1 MKSQIVNYSDSENL
15 TPNLRLLTSKSV
27 FLYLKFNEKMH
38 TILIEP
44 TENPKVIKFVADY
57 NLIPGSL
64 ELDRDSDISEIP
76 LAQELF
82 NYPFVERIFITANF
96 VAVAKQDT
104 VEWEHVAESLKNVV
118 EDELLANP
126 RIYLQKKKEM
136 YQIYAEMTPNP
147 NVMKFVSNKMLM
159 DGFVEVKSRDKA
171 DGVPMAQAIFKEF
184 EFTKEVFISDN
195 FVAVTKDDSVEWHQ
209 VMMTVRA
216 LIAEHLQNGGEISNL
231 EPQKHENP
239 VEKIINRDYT
249 DEERKISD
257 ILNEYV
263 APAVE
268 NDGGKISLMEYD
280 KENKTAKML
289 LQGACSGC
297 PSSTA
302 TLKGGIENILKQF
315 VPELVERVEAVNG

>member
-1 MKSQIVNYSDSENL
+1 MRQI
-15 TPNLRLLTSKSV
+15 
-27 FLYLKFNEKMH
+27 
-38 TILIEP
+38 IIEP
-44 TENPKVIKFVADY
+44 TENPKVMKFVADY

-64 ELDRDSDISEIP
+64 ELDRSSDITEIP

-96 VAVAKQDT
+96 IAVAKQDT
-104 VEWEHVAESLKNVV
+104 VEWEHVAESLKNVI

-147 NVMKFVSNKMLM
+147 MVMKFVSTKILM
-159 DGFVEVKSRDKA
+159 NGFVEVKSREEA
-171 DGVPMAQAIFKEF
+171 TEVPLAQAIFDEF
-184 EFTKEVFISDN
+184 DFAKEVFISDN
-195 FVAVTKDDSVEWHQ
+195 FVAVTKNVSVEWHE
-209 VMMTVRA
+209 VMVAVRA
-216 LIAEHLQNGGEISNL
+216 FIADYLQNGGKISNL
-231 EPQKHENP
+231 APQKHENP
-239 VEKIINRDYT
+239 VEKLINRDYT
-249 DEERKISD
+249 ENEQKISD

-268 NDGGKISLMEYD
+268 GDGGKISLLEYD
-280 KENKTAKML
+280 EENKIARML

-302 TLKGGIENILKQF
+302 TLKGGIENVLKQF
-315 VPELVERVEAVNG
+315 VPELVEKVEAVNG

>member
-1 MKSQIVNYSDSENL
+1 MRTV
-15 TPNLRLLTSKSV
+15 
-27 FLYLKFNEKMH
+27 
-38 TILIEP
+38 LIEP
-44 TENPKVIKFVADY
+44 TENPKVMKFVADY

-64 ELDRDSDISEIP
+64 ELDRTSDVSEIP

-104 VEWEHVAESLKNVV
+104 IEWEHVAESLKNVI

-126 RIYLQKKKEM
+126 RLYLQKKKEM
-136 YQIYAEMTPNP
+136 YQIYSEMTPNP
-147 NVMKFVSNKMLM
+147 NVMKFVSSKLLM
-159 DGFVEVKSRDKA
+159 EGFVEVKSREA
-171 DGVPMAQAIFKEF
+171 ATEVPLAAAIFNEF
-184 EFTKEVFISDN
+184 DFATEVFISDN
-195 FVAVTKDDSVEWHQ
+195 FVAVTKNHSVEWHE
-209 VMMTVRA
+209 VMSTVRA
-216 LIAEHLQNGGEISNL
+216 LISDYLQNGGEISNV

-249 DEERKISD
+249 DDEQKISD

-280 KENKTAKML
+280 ESTKTARML

-302 TLKGGIENILKQF
+302 TLKNGIENILKQF
-315 VPELVERVEAVNG
+315 VPDLVERVEAVNG

>member
-1 MKSQIVNYSDSENL
+1 MRQI
-15 TPNLRLLTSKSV
+15 
-27 FLYLKFNEKMH
+27 
-38 TILIEP
+38 IIEP
-44 TENPKVIKFVADY
+44 TANPKVMKFIADY
-57 NLIPGSL
+57 TLIPGSL
-64 ELDRDSDISEIP
+64 ELDRESDISEVP

-82 NYPFVERIFITANF
+82 NYPFVEKIFITANF

-104 VEWEHVAESLKNVV
+104 VEWEQVTENLKNII

-126 RIYLQKKKEM
+126 RIFLQKKREL

-147 NVMKFVSNKMLM
+147 NVMKFVSSKLLM
-159 DGFVEVKSRDKA
+159 DGFVEVKSKSESVE
-171 DGVPMAQAIFKEF
+171 VPLAEAVFNEF
-184 EFTKEVFISDN
+184 EFAREIFISDN
-195 FVAVTKDDSVEWHQ
+195 FVAVTKDDSVQWHE
-209 VMMTVRA
+209 VMVAVRA
-216 LIAEHLQNGGEISNL
+216 FIAEYLQGGGKISNI

-249 DEERKISD
+249 DDELKISD

-268 NDGGKISLMEYD
+268 NDGGKISLMEYNA
-280 KENKTAKML
+280 ETKTAKML

-315 VPELVERVEAVNG
+315 VPELVEKVEAVNG

>member
-1 MKSQIVNYSDSENL
+1 
-15 TPNLRLLTSKSV
+15 
-27 FLYLKFNEKMH
+27 MH

-44 TENPKVIKFVADY
+44 TENPKVMKFVADY

-64 ELDRDSDISEIP
+64 ELDRDSDVSEIP

-96 VAVAKQDT
+96 IAVAKQDT
-104 VEWEHVAESLKNVV
+104 VEWEHVAESLKNVI

-147 NVMKFVSNKMLM
+147 NVMKFVSSQLLM
-159 DGFVEVKSRDKA
+159 DGFVEVKSRDQA
-171 DGVPMAQAIFKEF
+171 QGVPLAEAIFTEF
-184 EFTKEVFISDN
+184 DFANEVFISDN
-195 FVAVTKDDSVEWHQ
+195 FVAVTRDNSVEWHQ
-209 VMMTVRA
+209 VMMAVRGY
-216 LIAEHLQNGGEISNL
+216 IAEYLQSGGEISTI
-231 EPQKHENP
+231 EAQKHENP

-249 DEERKISD
+249 DDEQKISD

-280 KENKTAKML
+280 GSTKTARML

>member
-1 MKSQIVNYSDSENL
+1 
-15 TPNLRLLTSKSV
+15 
-27 FLYLKFNEKMH
+27 MH

-44 TENPKVIKFVADY
+44 TENPKVMKFVADY

-64 ELDRDSDISEIP
+64 ELDRNSDISEIP

-82 NYPFVERIFITANF
+82 NYPFVERVFITANF

-104 VEWEHVAESLKNVV
+104 VEWEHVTESLKNVV

-147 NVMKFVSNKMLM
+147 NVMKFVSSKLLL
-159 DGFVEVKSRDKA
+159 DGFVEVKSREQA
-171 DGVPMAQAIFKEF
+171 DGVPLAEAIFKEF
-184 EFTKEVFISDN
+184 DFATEVFISDN
-195 FVAVTKDDSVEWHQ
+195 FVAVTKNTSVEWHQ

-216 LIAEHLQNGGEISNL
+216 LIAEYLQNGGEISNL
-231 EPQKHENP
+231 EPQKHESP
-239 VEKIINRDYT
+239 VEKLINRDYT
-249 DEERKISD
+249 EDEQKISD

-280 KENKTAKML
+280 KEHKTAKML

-302 TLKGGIENILKQF
+302 TLKNGIENILKQF
-315 VPELVERVEAVNG
+315 APDLVERVEAVNG

>member
-1 MKSQIVNYSDSENL
+1 
-15 TPNLRLLTSKSV
+15 
-27 FLYLKFNEKMH
+27 MH

-44 TENPKVIKFVADY
+44 TENPKVMKFVADY

-76 LAQELF
+76 MAQELF

-104 VEWEHVAESLKNVV
+104 VAWEHVAESLKNVI

-126 RIYLQKKKEM
+126 RIYLQKKKEL

-147 NVMKFVSNKMLM
+147 NVMKFVSNRLLLE
-159 DGFVEVKSRDKA
+159 GFVEVKSRDA
-171 DGVPMAQAIFKEF
+171 AYGVPLAEAIFKEF
-184 EFTKEVFISDN
+184 DFAKEVFISDN
-195 FVAVTKDDSVEWHQ
+195 FVAVTRDNSVEWHQ

-216 LIAEHLQNGGEISNL
+216 LIAEYLQNGGKISDI
-231 EPQKHENP
+231 EAQKHENP

-249 DEERKISD
+249 EDEQKISD

-280 KENKTAKML
+280 QENKTAKML

-302 TLKGGIENILKQF
+302 TLKNGIENILKQF
-315 VPELVERVEAVNG
+315 VPDLVERVEAVNG

>member
-1 MKSQIVNYSDSENL
+1 MRQI
-15 TPNLRLLTSKSV
+15 
-27 FLYLKFNEKMH
+27 
-38 TILIEP
+38 IIEP
-44 TENPKVIKFVADY
+44 TENPKVMKFVADY

-64 ELDRDSDISEIP
+64 ELDRGSDITEIP

-82 NYPFVERIFITANF
+82 NYPFVERVFITANF

-104 VEWEHVAESLKNVV
+104 VEWEHVAESLKNVI

-126 RIYLQKKKEM
+126 RIYTQKKRES

-147 NVMKFVSNKMLM
+147 NVMKFVSSKLLM
-159 DGFVEVKSRDKA
+159 DGFIEVKSREESEE
-171 DGVPMAQAIFKEF
+171 VPLAQAIFKEF
-184 EFTKEVFISDN
+184 NFAQEVFVSDN
-195 FVAVTKDDSVEWHQ
+195 FVAVTKDHTVQWHE
-209 VMMTVRA
+209 VMVSVRA
-216 LIAEHLQNGGEISNL
+216 FIADYLQNGGVIASI
-231 EPQKHENP
+231 EPQKHESP
-239 VEKIINRDYT
+239 VEKLINRDYSE
-249 DEERKISD
+249 DEQKISD

-268 NDGGKISLMEYD
+268 GDGGKISLMEYD
-280 KENKTAKML
+280 ADTKTARML

-315 VPELVERVEAVNG
+315 VPDLVEKVEAVNG

>member
-1 MKSQIVNYSDSENL
+1 MRE
-15 TPNLRLLTSKSV
+15 
-27 FLYLKFNEKMH
+27 
-38 TILIEP
+38 ILIEP
-44 TENPKVIKFVADY
+44 TENPKVMKFVADY
-57 NLIPGSL
+57 NLIPGAV
-64 ELDRDSDISEIP
+64 ELDRDSDVSEIP

-104 VEWEHVAESLKNVV
+104 VEWEAVVDNLKNVI

-126 RIYLQKKKEM
+126 RIYLQKKKEA

-147 NVMKFVSNKMLM
+147 AVMKFVSSKLLM
-159 DGFVEVKSRDKA
+159 DGFVEVKSRNEAQD
-171 DGVPMAQAIFKEF
+171 VPLAEAIFNEF
-184 EFTKEVFISDN
+184 DFAQEVFISDN
-195 FVAVTKDDSVEWHQ
+195 VVAISKDDSVQWHE
-209 VMMTVRA
+209 VMVPARA
-216 LIAEHLQNGGEISNL
+216 FIADYLQNGGVISNI
-231 EPQKHENP
+231 EPQKHESP

-249 DEERKISD
+249 DTEQKISD

-268 NDGGKISLMEYD
+268 NDGGKISLIEYEQD
-280 KENKTAKML
+280 TKTAKML

-302 TLKGGIENILKQF
+302 TLKNGIENILKQF
-315 VPELVERVEAVNG
+315 LPEVVEHVEAVNG

>member
-1 MKSQIVNYSDSENL
+1 MRE
-15 TPNLRLLTSKSV
+15 
-27 FLYLKFNEKMH
+27 
-38 TILIEP
+38 ILIEP
-44 TENPKVIKFVADY
+44 TENPKVMKFVADY
-57 NLIPGSL
+57 NLIPGAV
-64 ELDRDSDISEIP
+64 ELDRDSDVSEIP

-104 VEWEHVAESLKNVV
+104 VEWEAVVDNLKNVI

-126 RIYLQKKKEM
+126 RIYLQKKKEA

-147 NVMKFVSNKMLM
+147 AVMKFVSSKLLM
-159 DGFVEVKSRDKA
+159 DGFVEVKSLNEAKE
-171 DGVPMAQAIFKEF
+171 VPLAEAIFNEF
-184 EFTKEVFISDN
+184 DFAQEVFISDN
-195 FVAVTKDDSVEWHQ
+195 VVAISKDDSVQWHE
-209 VMMTVRA
+209 VMVPARA
-216 LIAEHLQNGGEISNL
+216 FIADYLQNGGVISNV
-231 EPQKHENP
+231 EPQKHESP

-249 DEERKISD
+249 DTEQKISD

-268 NDGGKISLMEYD
+268 NDGGKISLIEYEQD
-280 KENKTAKML
+280 TKTAKML

-302 TLKGGIENILKQF
+302 TLKNGIENILKQF
-315 VPELVERVEAVNG
+315 LPEVVEHVEAVNG

>member
-1 MKSQIVNYSDSENL
+1 MSDIC
-15 TPNLRLLTSKSV
+15 LLMLI
-27 FLYLKFNEKMH
+27 FALLKFNYKMRQ
-38 TILIEP
+38 IIIEP
-44 TENPKVIKFVADY
+44 TENPKVMKFIADY
-57 NLIPGSL
+57 TLIPGAL
-64 ELDRDSDISEIP
+64 ELDRISDISEIP

-96 VAVAKQDT
+96 VAVAKQDS
-104 VEWEHVAESLKNVV
+104 VEWEHVSESLKNII

-126 RIYLQKKKEM
+126 RIYLQKKREL

-147 NVMKFVSNKMLM
+147 AVMKFVAQRFIIE
-159 DGFVEVKSRDKA
+159 GFLEVKSREEA
-171 DGVPMAQAIFKEF
+171 AGVPLAKAIFDEF
-184 EFTKEVFISDN
+184 EFAKEIFISDN
-195 FVAVTKDDSVEWHQ
+195 FVAVTKDDSVQWHE
-209 VMMTVRA
+209 VMVPVRA
-216 LIAEHLQNGGEISNL
+216 FIAEYLQAGNKVAEI
-231 EPQKHENP
+231 EAQKHENP

-249 DEERKISD
+249 DNELKISD

-280 KENKTAKML
+280 EDSKTAKML

-302 TLKGGIENILKQF
+302 TLKNGIENILKQF
-315 VPELVERVEAVNG
+315 VPDLVEKVEAVNG